1 MAYRINKSEIEE
13 VRKVYLAY
21 KKAYKKQKIKEIK
34 EIKDTIENT
43 KRHVKGKFAREDE
56 YMKKFV
62 DTPTS
67 VNFGRI
73 CISIFGPNEG
83 NRYEHIKKILKR
95 FDKIE
100 NKIDSR

>member
-13 VRKVYLAY
+13 VRKIYLAY
-21 KKAYKKQKIKEIK
+21 KKAYKKQKVK

-43 KRHVKGKFAREDE
+43 KRHVKGKFAHEDE
-56 YMKKFV
+56 YIKKFV
-62 DTPTS
+62 DNPTS
-67 VNFGRI
+67 INFGRMGNG
-73 CISIFGPNEG
+73 IFGPNEG

-95 FDKIE
+95 FDKIK